1 MSDILQIIIDGH
13 PVAMPRPRFT
23 KTGRTY
29 YPKGVQDTKA
39 RITQTIKDC
48 IVAQG
53 WQTSQKRVPISVTM
67 QFVHPRINRL
77 RTDQRTYKTT
87 RPDIDNI
94 AKMYLDCCTKAEV
107 WHDDSQV
114 CILKLSDH
122 FAGIYEEAH
131 TTIII
136 QEIQS

>member
-1 MSDILQIIIDGH
+1 MLSIIIDGN

-23 KTGRTY
+23 RSGRTY
-29 YPKGVQDTKA
+29 YPKPLQEVKE
-39 RITQTIKDC
+39 RITQAIKDC
-48 IVAQG
+48 IVAQD
-53 WQTSQKRVPISVTM
+53 WQTSQKKVPISVTM
-67 QFVHPRINRL
+67 QFVHPRIKRL
-77 RTDQRTYKTT
+77 KSEQREYKTT

-94 AKMYLDCCTKAEV
+94 AKMYLDCCTKAGV

-122 FAGIYEEAH
+122 YAGIYEDAH